1 MRRPEALKPGDWI
14 GLTATARF
22 LEEERLQL
30 AERYFHQAGFR
41 TLRSPHCNQAF
52 HQFGG
57 DDSQRA
63 ADFQAM
69 MENPEVKAIFSV
81 RGGYGTVRM
90 IDLVNYAPLLD
101 QPKWIC
107 GYSDITAL
115 HARLQSIGLCSL
127 HASMPVN
134 FGTNTAESLKATFQ
148 VLQDGAA
155 DHCWEGLKAF
165 DLLGSAKGK
174 LVGGNLSVLYSLLGS
189 ADFPLL
195 DGAILFIEEI
205 DEYVYHIDRMLR
217 AFNRASVFRG
227 LQGVIV
233 GGLTDM
239 RDHDT
244 PFGWSAESLIQQ
256 CFGPY
261 NIPVAFAFP
270 AGHLAHH
277 WPLILGA
284 SVHLSNRGNEWE
296 LHYE

>member
-41 TLRSPHCNQAF
+41 TLRSAHCHKAF

-57 DDSQRA
+57 DDEQRA
-63 ADFQAM
+63 ADFQSM
-69 MENPEVKAIFSV
+69 IENQEIQAIFSV

-90 IDLVNYAPLLD
+90 LDLVDYTPLLSH
-101 QPKWIC
+101 PKWIC

-127 HASMPVN
+127 HATMPVN
-134 FGTNTAESLKATFQ
+134 FSTNTADSLQATFNI
-148 VLQDGAA
+148 LQGAVA
-155 DHCWEGLKAF
+155 DQTWKGLSNF
-165 DLLGSAKGK
+165 DLPGHAQGD

-189 ADFPLL
+189 ADFPKLQ
-195 DGAILFIEEI
+195 GAILFIEEI

-217 AFNRASVFRG
+217 ALNRAGVFHG

-244 PFGWSAESLIQQ
+244 PFGWSAEQLIQQ

-270 AGHLAHH
+270 AGHIAHH

-284 SVHLSNRGNEWE
+284 RVHLSHRGDEWE